1 MTNKTDNAIGKKRKQ
16 IRRDEFRC
24 DDSLVDVVVAEGVE
38 FIKTDAFAECL
49 SL

>member
-1 MTNKTDNAIGKKRKQ
+1 MTNKTDNVIGKKRKQ
-16 IRRDEFRC
+16 LGRDEFRC

-38 FIKTDAFAECL
+38 CIKTDAFAECL